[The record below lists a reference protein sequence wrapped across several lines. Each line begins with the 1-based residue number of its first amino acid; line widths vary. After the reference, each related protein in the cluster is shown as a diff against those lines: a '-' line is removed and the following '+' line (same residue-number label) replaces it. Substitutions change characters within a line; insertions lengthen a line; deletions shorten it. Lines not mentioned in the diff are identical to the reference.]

1 MLSHAADLHINA
13 AKNHLLAYYR
23 KNSSMHPIVAISGI
37 RNSSLQ
43 IQLIADVESVQ
54 NARNNY
60 DVEHSIYIHAL
71 SASKV
76 TDLTLLVNHE
86 TEYFTG
92 KSDTVAVKKDT
103 QTKTKAGKEVKE
115 VKEPKQSKVKDVGT
129 VTKKP
134 SKEASPKEPPAKS
147 STSSKTST
155 ASKPAAKPTA
165 KPAKPT
171 NKRRVIESDDDED
184 LIISSPAEA
193 PPPAQ
198 TRTQDVKKTS
208 KKRKVT
214 KSVTRMNEKGYI
226 VTEDVDE
233 WVSDDGGDG
242 EVEDAKPAP
251 APVKKTSSLPKPASK
266 AVPAK
271 SKGQS
276 SLNSFFMKKQ

>member
-1 MLSHAADLHINA
+1 
-13 AKNHLLAYYR
+13 
-23 KNSSMHPIVAISGI
+23 MHPIVAISGI

-43 IQLIADVESVQ
+43 IQLIADVDSVQ
-54 NARNNY
+54 SEFLTLSYLRSHPLDARNGY

-76 TDLTLLVNHE
+76 TDLALLVNHE

-92 KSDTVAVKKDT
+92 KSDTVAVKKDM

-115 VKEPKQSKVKDVGT
+115 VKEPKQSKDKDVRT
-129 VTKKP
+129 ATKK
-134 SKEASPKEPPAKS
+134 SAKESSPKEPSAKS

-155 ASKPAAKPTA
+155 ASKPAAKPAA

-184 LIISSPAEA
+184 LIISSPADA

-208 KKRKVT
+208 NKRKVT
-214 KSVTRMNEKGYI
+214 NSVARMNEKGYM

-242 EVEDAKPAP
+242 DEEVEDAKPAP
-251 APVKKTSSLPKPASK
+251 APVKKASSLPKPASK